1 MSASNNAAL
10 VREFYRRM
18 SALDFDG
25 MFALMADDAI
35 WTVAGN
41 PQTFHHAGVATKSQ
55 RQEVFGNFTRF
66 FTTLEM
72 EVRSTTAEDDRVAAE
87 LITRCA
93 THHGLQYS
101 NELLVLIR
109 CRDGQIASIYEH
121 LDQQTALD
129 FDRRLAVA
137 SEHGQA

>member
-1 MSASNNAAL
+1 MSIEGNAAL
-10 VREFYRRM
+10 VREFYKRM

-25 MFALMADDAI
+25 MFALMADNST

-41 PQTFHHAGVATKSQ
+41 PETFHHAGVATKAE
-55 RQEVFGNFTRF
+55 RREAFGNFTQF
-66 FTTLEM
+66 FTTLDM
-72 EVRSTTAEDDRVAAE
+72 DVRSTTAEDDRVAVE

-93 THHGLQYS
+93 THGGLRYE
-101 NELLVLIR
+101 NELFVLIR

-129 FDRRLAVA
+129 FDRRLA
-137 SEHGQA
+137 GG